1 MFHRLSYNY
10 WEWDD
15 AEIYVNDE
23 MTLTGAKVTAIT

>member
-15 AEIYVNDE
+15 AEIYVDADCK
-23 MTLTGAKVTAIT
+23 LIGAKVPAIT